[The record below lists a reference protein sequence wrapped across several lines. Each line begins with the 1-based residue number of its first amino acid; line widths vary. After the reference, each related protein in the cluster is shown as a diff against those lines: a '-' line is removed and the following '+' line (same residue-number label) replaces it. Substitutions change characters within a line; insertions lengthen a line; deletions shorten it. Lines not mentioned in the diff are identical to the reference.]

1 MAPLRGPAPEADAGV
16 AGAGSWGGG
25 RGCGR
30 AGCSFCSLYP
40 SRSADAALGWGVTA
54 SVRVRQKMQGET
66 ETQVSSFWPVGI
78 ECCWGVCT
86 RRGVVALQWS
96 LHCICVKHWRFES
109 LGMKSVNLLRSVAL
123 CCRSGIGHRYFL
135 PYDALLQLWH
145 PPHLWTWS

>member
-135 PYDALLQLWH
+135 PYDALLQL
-145 PPHLWTWS
+145 